1 MVTFSYRA
9 RTLDGELVEGTWTA
23 ATEQEALDEI
33 REQGQFVIELTRP
46 RIWSLSLPS
55 IGSHRRVLPAGLL
68 FRQLAVL
75 LQSGMQ
81 LHESLT
87 ALIGDGQGR
96 EKELLSGLRQGIE
109 HGQPFSEVLRSYGDI
124 FPPLAVEVV
133 AVGESSGR
141 LPEMMQQLADWMEQE
156 FRAREKMKTVL
167 AYPAILF
174 AETIAIACFLTIV
187 VLPAFASLFL
197 SMNAALPLPTRL
209 LLDGSTF
216 VQEHGMALLAL
227 LFVLCVG
234 IFRLSQRPR
243 MRQTLD
249 RLRLFVPVF
258 GQLQREI
265 VWMRTFRAL
274 GVLLSCAIP
283 LDEACE
289 QASRIADNRYI
300 EARLQAAANSVR
312 QGFALTE
319 VFASE
324 RSMPF
329 ILYELLRTGE
339 TVGKLSRL
347 FQEGAAY
354 AAMMADHHASRLQAM
369 AEPAAY
375 LIIFAIVGTIVA
387 AVALPWLDM
396 MTLFF

>member
-1 MVTFSYRA
+1 
-9 RTLDGELVEGTWTA
+9 
-23 ATEQEALDEI
+23 
-33 REQGQFVIELTRP
+33 
-46 RIWSLSLPS
+46 
-55 IGSHRRVLPAGLL
+55 
-68 FRQLAVL
+68 
-75 LQSGMQ
+75 
-81 LHESLT
+81 
-87 ALIGDGQGR
+87 
-96 EKELLSGLRQGIE
+96 
-109 HGQPFSEVLRSYGDI
+109 
-124 FPPLAVEVV
+124 
-133 AVGESSGR
+133 
-141 LPEMMQQLADWMEQE
+141 
-156 FRAREKMKTVL
+156 
-167 AYPAILF
+167 
-174 AETIAIACFLTIV
+174 
-187 VLPAFASLFL
+187 
-197 SMNAALPLPTRL
+197 
-209 LLDGSTF
+209 
-216 VQEHGMALLAL
+216 MALLAL